1 MDYGFHAPTV
11 SFPVAGT
18 MMIEPTESE
27 NLEEI
32 NRFCEAMIS
41 IKNEI
46 NEIAEGIADKVDNV
60 IKNSPHTI
68 NMLTSE
74 EWTHSYSREKAAFPM
89 HWVRQDKFW
98 PSVRRVNESYGDRN
112 LICSCIPI
120 EEYN

>member
-1 MDYGFHAPTV
+1 
-11 SFPVAGT
+11 

-46 NEIAEGIADKVDNV
+46 NEIAEGIADVDNV

-74 EWTHSYSREKAAFPM
+74 KWNHSYSREKL
-89 HWVRQDKFW
+89 RSQCIGSDKINFG
-98 PSVRRVNESYGDRN
+98 PLLEELMRVTETE
-112 LICSCIPI
+112 I
-120 EEYN
+120 

>member
-1 MDYGFHAPTV
+1 
-11 SFPVAGT
+11 

-74 EWTHSYSREKAAFPM
+74 EWNHSYSREKAAFPI